1 MNFVVA
7 VKSLPA
13 SEGLLVW
20 LSWGS
25 KYVQGAVGLIIAVR
39 IVGLSHLLKTNDVW
53 HVKRA
58 AAAPGFLVHIFWLH
72 LKCSQTFQYVT
83 RVKINRI
90 FRPGWSTAETASQ
103 QCLDFYP
110 FPASCRGDLCI
121 DLVYN
126 QDSVAVLGENN
137 NWGGKHFSLIPKCSS
152 SFSGFKAETTQ
163 RFSRK
168 NASTHLNL
176 TCPAGV

>member
-1 MNFVVA
+1 MSVWHHLNRRQLLKENEFFCCGQI
-7 VKSLPA
+7 P
-13 SEGLLVW
+13 LLVW
-20 LSWGS
+20 RSARLIISQCF
-25 KYVQGAVGLIIAVR
+25 KGAVGLIIAVR
-39 IVGLSHLLKTNDVW
+39 IVGLSHLLKTSDVW
-53 HVKRA
+53 HVKR
-58 AAAPGFLVHIFWLH
+58 AAPGFLVHIFWLH

-163 RFSRK
+163 RFS
-168 NASTHLNL
+168 L
-176 TCPAGV
+176 PAHI